1 MTQLQIPALTPN
13 EEVTLRRVAFG
24 ESEVSVLRA
33 DDLAR
38 LYKLG
43 LIEVGKDRPRL
54 TAEGRQRFD
63 ALPKVAKSKST
74 GDPMAEM
81 QELLDK
87 VHRNAAAM
95 AKPPPKARK
104 KGK

>member
-1 MTQLQIPALTPN
+1 M
-13 EEVTLRRVAFG
+13 TLRRVAFG
-24 ESEVSVLRA
+24 ESAASVLRA

-38 LYKLG
+38 LYKLA
-43 LIEVGKDRPRL
+43 LIEGGKDGPRL
-54 TAEGRQRFD
+54 TAEGRLRFD
-63 ALPKVAKSKST
+63 ALPRVTRSKST
-74 GDPMAEM
+74 DDPMAEM
-81 QELLDK
+81 VELLDK